1 MEGTFQVF
9 FSILSW
15 TSVMVLVVLGLGVI
29 ASMMGIFNFA
39 HGDFMLL
46 GGYTL
51 YLFSVWGFP
60 LWFGIVAA
68 PIVV

>member
-51 YLFSVWGFP
+51 IYFLCGASH
-60 LWFGIVAA
+60 FGSELL
-68 PIVV
+68 PRPS